1 LLVRAGVEEFLG
13 LPLEVQYPHENHDSM
28 TLLIL
33 SSKER
38 AEETILVSKL
48 GVKRVNPDFYV
59 TAPKER
65 HVPKGSSIKKIFKL
79 VLSTLGWTLAA
90 VILSFVALNVAGVLQ
105 ARVVLTGSMVPNI
118 NPGDI
123 VITTTPKH
131 LDPAKGKI
139 VTYTVKRL
147 NGTPVALFTHRI
159 IGGDAKSGFTVKGDA
174 NPSPDP
180 QKPKISDINGV
191 VLFTI
196 PWLGNV
202 TNPHYLILILL
213 AGFGLWLI
221 WDAFRGEA

>member
-1 LLVRAGVEEFLG
+1 
-13 LPLEVQYPHENHDSM
+13 M
-28 TLLIL
+28 TLLTL
-33 SSKER
+33 SSKGR
-38 AEETILVSKL
+38 TEETILVSKL
-48 GVKRVNPDFYV
+48 GVKRVNPDLYV

-65 HVPKGSSIKKIFKL
+65 HMPKKSSIKKFFKL
-79 VLSTLGWTLAA
+79 ILSTLGWSLAA

-105 ARVVLTGSMVPNI
+105 ARVVLTGSMMPNI

-123 VITTTPKH
+123 VITTTPQH
-131 LDPAKGKI
+131 LEPAKGKI
-139 VTYTVKRL
+139 VTYKVKRL

-159 IGGDAKSGFTVKGDA
+159 IGGDAKTGFVVKGDA

-202 TNPHYLILILL
+202 TNPHYIILLLL

-221 WDAFRGEA
+221 WDAFREEA

>member
-1 LLVRAGVEEFLG
+1 LGDAGVEKFLN
-13 LPLEVQYPHENHDSM
+13 LPLEVYFPKPNHDSM
-28 TLLIL
+28 TLLTL
-33 SSKER
+33 SSKGR

-48 GVKRVNPDFYV
+48 GVRRVNPDLYV

-65 HVPKGSSIKKIFKL
+65 HVPKHNSIKKFFKL
-79 VLSTLGWTLAA
+79 ISSTLGWTLAA
-90 VILSFVALNVAGVLQ
+90 VILSFVALNIAGVLQ
-105 ARVVLTGSMVPNI
+105 ARVVLTGSMVPTI

-123 VITTTPKH
+123 VLATPPDH
-131 LDPAKGKI
+131 MAPTKGKV
-139 VTYTVKRL
+139 VTYTVKKF

-159 IGGDAKSGFTVKGDA
+159 IGGDAKTGFIVKGDA

-202 TNPHYLILILL
+202 TNPHYLILLLL

>member
-1 LLVRAGVEEFLG
+1 VNAGVEKFLN
-13 LPLEVQYPHENHDSM
+13 LPLEVYHPNFNHDSM
-28 TLLIL
+28 TLLTL
-33 SSKER
+33 SSKGR
-38 AEETILVSKL
+38 VEETVLVSKL
-48 GVKRVNPDFYV
+48 GVKRVNPDLYV

-65 HVPKGSSIKKIFKL
+65 HVPKRSSVKRISKL
-79 VLSTLGWTLAA
+79 ISSTLGWTLAA
-90 VILSFVALNVAGVLQ
+90 TILSFVTLNFAGVLE
-105 ARVVLTGSMVPNI
+105 ARVVLTGSMVPII

-123 VITTTPKH
+123 VITTNPKH
-131 LDPAKGKI
+131 LDPVKGKV
-139 VTYTVKRL
+139 VTYTVKKL

-159 IGGDAKSGFTVKGDA
+159 IGGDAKTGFIVKGDA

-202 TNPHYLILILL
+202 TNPHYLILLLL